1 MSPVHRELIQGL
13 EKARGGSSVICYATG
28 DRVNQQIQIG
38 DDVLPILAQHLGK
51 IGKIEQLDLLIYSRG
66 GNTLTGFAI
75 GNALREFATKVCV
88 LVPFRAHSCATLIAL
103 SADTITAGPFAQLS
117 PIDPSITTPHN
128 PTMQEGGESKFLP
141 VSVEDV
147 ANFLELVRKEVGLKD
162 EQFMAGALTH
172 LCTRVSPLA
181 LGSVYRA
188 REQIGMLARK
198 LLALHIRDDERITRI
213 VKVLTRELLS
223 HDYLI
228 GRREAK
234 TLGLQVE
241 DAAPEQAD
249 LMWKIYEDVAQE
261 LKLSE
266 PWNWENEAL
275 GAQPRTAVQGLL
287 QSRDLKHVFSSTYQI
302 KRTAV
307 PSGPGGGGKK
317 QETLQITVLKQAW
330 EKV

>member
-1 MSPVHRELIQGL
+1 MTRKELIESL

-38 DDVLPILAQHLGK
+38 DDVLPILAQHLGA
-51 IGKIEQLDLLIYSRG
+51 IGKVEQLDLLIYSRG

-75 GNALREFATKVCV
+75 ANALREFAKKVCV

-128 PTMQEGGESKFLP
+128 PTIQEGGESKFLP

-162 EQFMAGALTH
+162 EQYLASALTH
-172 LCTRVSPLA
+172 LCARVSPLA

-198 LLALHIRDDERITRI
+198 LLAMHIQDDERITRI
-213 VKVLTRELLS
+213 VKALTRELLS
-223 HDYLI
+223 HDYYI
-228 GRREAK
+228 GRREAR

-241 DAAPEQAD
+241 DATPDEAG
-249 LMWKIYEDVAQE
+249 LMWKIYEEVALE

-266 PWNWENEAL
+266 PWNWENEGQA
-275 GAQPRTAVQGLL
+275 AQPRAAIQGLL
-287 QSRDLKHVFSSTYQI
+287 QSRELKHVFSSKYQI
-302 KRTAV
+302 KRITV

-317 QETLQITVLKQAW
+317 QETLQITVLEQAW
-330 EKV
+330 KKV